1 MCLRLTFLLIVLCIP
16 RTNGFI
22 AESLESMAEQ
32 HLRFFAGRCTFHF
45 ASSYKPGELQ
55 VVVKT
60 DRPTLDLYVC
70 TSQFLKKKNS
80 DSLSS

>member
-1 MCLRLTFLLIVLCIP
+1 MCLRLTFLLIVLCKP

-32 HLRFFAGRCTFHF
+32 HLRFVAGRCTFHF

-70 TSQFLKKKNS
+70 TSQFLKKNS